1 MSFSPVW
8 RVTTKWF
15 LHLKLQ
21 QAWKNFVARLVETG
35 IMTELDSNVLAEKV
49 EKEDRETRRRQ
60 AEADAS
66 GNKQY
71 NGDEQ
76 FKKMFL

>member
-1 MSFSPVW
+1 
-8 RVTTKWF
+8 
-15 LHLKLQ
+15 
-21 QAWKNFVARLVETG
+21 
-35 IMTELDSNVLAEKV
+35 MTELDSNVLAEKV